1 MKKIISIPL
10 VFLAVCCLLATGC
23 KRKAEL
29 YYDASE
35 YAVEISGFGY
45 TSTTDVECCVVF
57 AANKFYDYVGWKI
70 VEIRLFNS
78 DQNNSVSFTPE
89 VYEARAGISNPD
101 SRVSLN
107 SSPAEITSLNWK
119 TITLGTPVTIEASM
133 DYWAGYRVTAQA
145 GQYPL
150 AAGAESDYS
159 NSYLSTGG
167 GFAPVTY
174 NWVIRI
180 VVKR

>member
-1 MKKIISIPL
+1 MKKSISVPV
-10 VFLAVCCLLATGC
+10 VFLAVCCLLAAGC
-23 KRKAEL
+23 KREAEL

-35 YAVEISGFGY
+35 YAVEITGFGY
-45 TSTTDVECCVVF
+45 TSPQDVECCVVF
-57 AANKFYDYVGWKI
+57 DAAKLHDYVGWKI
-70 VEIRLFNS
+70 VEIRLFNP
-78 DQNNSVSFTPE
+78 DQNNAVSYTPE

-101 SRVSLN
+101 GLVSIN

-119 TITLGTPVTIEASM
+119 TITLDTPVTIESSK

-150 AAGAESDYS
+150 AAGAEPNYS

-167 GFAPVTY
+167 GFASVTY

>member
-1 MKKIISIPL
+1 MKKSISVPIVL
-10 VFLAVCCLLATGC
+10 VAVCCLLASGC
-23 KRKAEL
+23 KREAEL

-35 YAVEISGFGY
+35 YAVEILGFGY

-57 AANKFYDYVGWKI
+57 EANKFYDYVGWKI
-70 VEIRLFNS
+70 VEIRLFNP
-78 DQNNSVSFTPE
+78 DQNNSVSYTPE

-101 SRVSLN
+101 ALVSLN
-107 SSPAEITSLNWK
+107 SSSAEITSLNWK
-119 TITLGTPVTIEASM
+119 TITLDTPVTIEASM

-145 GQYPL
+145 GQHPL
-150 AAGAESDYS
+150 AAGAEPDYS

-167 GFAPVTY
+167 GFAAVTK